1 MSVYSDMS
9 EKAAKARKFN
19 LEAELKKIYG
29 EEYAKRIVQNK
40 MDFGYS
46 IDSTIDNILF
56 SYHEITPEVQAQ
68 IDSMVI
74 STEDVTYAIDDLD
87 DIVRTD
93 LRNYAQNLRMVKS
106 DMTKDVLSLNNQS
119 FEADLEEAARVI
131 EGYCNKII
139 SFEDAVRNRLP
150 QLVQFQEDYQTDY
163 YFNHGNF
170 KTFNK
175 GK

>member
-9 EKAAKARKFN
+9 EKATTARKYK
-19 LEAELKKIYG
+19 LETELKRIYG
-29 EEYAKRIVQNK
+29 EDYAKAIALNQINSYSQIERTRNNLL
-40 MDFGYS
+40 FG
-46 IDSTIDNILF
+46 F
-56 SYHEITPEVQAQ
+56 HEITPEVQAQ
-68 IDSMVI
+68 IESIVI
-74 STEDVTYAIDDLD
+74 SSEAVTNAIDDLD

-93 LRNYAQNLRMVKS
+93 LRNYAQNLRMLKN

-119 FEADLEEAARVI
+119 FEDDLEEAAMII

-139 SFEDAVRNRLP
+139 SFEEAVKNRLP
-150 QLVQFQEDYQTDY
+150 QLVKFQEDYQTY
-163 YFNHGNF
+163 SYFCTGKF